1 MSKAIFIADDHPT
14 VLRALRNTF
23 TSDPQFVV
31 CGEADNGQDAIERA
45 STLHPDLILL
55 DVSMP
60 IMSGLEAARILK
72 QRMPMVPIVLFTA
85 YKTRFLVAEA
95 FAAGASAVVSKEDDI
110 DTLMSRARTLTEGAS
125 AN

>member
-14 VLRALRNTF
+14 VLKALRNTF

-31 CGEADNGQDAIERA
+31 CAEADNGQDAIEKA
-45 STLHPDLILL
+45 SMLHPDLILL

-60 IMSGLEAARILK
+60 IMNGLEAARILR
-72 QRMPMVPIVLFTA
+72 QRMPMVPIVMFTA

-95 FAAGASAVVSKEDDI
+95 FAAGAGAVVSKEDDI
-110 DTLMSRARTLTEGAS
+110 ETLINRARILTAGTAT
-125 AN
+125 N